1 MLIKKIKNIS
11 LINTSKLLFTIRSI
25 YYRIKNNKKKRV
37 FIFTDSRGYEVTNP
51 WNKKNPFSSYIGNLI
66 KKYNVEYHI
75 CEESSTTII
84 DFLYQYQN
92 QMKKGKQYD
101 IVIAQ
106 IGLVDFS
113 PRPKNMLKKII
124 KKKKNKINYLGL
136 DINYFY
142 SHLNEDFFK
151 EIYYNEKLSN
161 LYSIDYFE
169 SNIIPLL
176 LAINNFI
183 YIGCNP
189 ILHNWRGNYWK
200 DRPKD
205 INIILDYSKL
215 LENYLPP
222 QNVISLLN
230 WNEEEIMKRTV
241 DNIHLNKYGYIYL
254 DDILKR
260 KIYEVSQ
267 CS

>member
-11 LINTSKLLFTIRSI
+11 LINISKLIFTIRSI
-25 YYRIKNNKKKRV
+25 YFRIKNNKKKKIFV
-37 FIFTDSRGYEVTNP
+37 FTDSRGYEVTNP

-66 KKYNVEYHI
+66 KNYNVEYHI

-84 DFLYQYQN
+84 DFLYSYQT
-92 QMKKGKQYD
+92 QIKKGKKYD

-106 IGLVDFS
+106 VGLVDFS

-124 KKKKNKINYLGL
+124 DKKNNKIKNINL

-142 SHLNEDFFK
+142 NRLNDNIFD
-151 EIYYNEKLSN
+151 EIYYNEELSN
-161 LYSIDYFE
+161 LYSINYFE

-176 LAINNFI
+176 LSINNFI

-189 ILHNWRGNYWK
+189 ILHNWKGNYWK
-200 DRPKD
+200 NRPKD

-215 LENYLPP
+215 LENCLPS

-230 WNEEEIMKRTV
+230 WNEKEIMKRTV

-254 DDILKR
+254 DDILKE
-260 KIYEVSQ
+260 KINEVSQ
-267 CS
+267 CN

>member
-1 MLIKKIKNIS
+1 MLIKKIKNIT
-11 LINTSKLLFTIRSI
+11 LINISKFLFTIKNI
-25 YYRIKNNKKKRV
+25 YYRIKNHNKKKI
-37 FIFTDSRGYEVTNP
+37 FIFTDSRGYEVTKP
-51 WNKKNPFSSYIGNLI
+51 WNKKNPFSSYIGSLI

-84 DFLYQYQN
+84 DFLYSYQN
-92 QMKKGKQYD
+92 QIKKGKQYD
-101 IVIAQ
+101 IIIAQ

-113 PRPKNMLKKII
+113 PRPKTMLKTII
-124 KKKKNKINYLGL
+124 EKKKNKINDLNL

-142 SHLNEDFFK
+142 NRLNNDVFE
-151 EIYYNEKLSN
+151 EIYYNEELSN
-161 LYSIDYFE
+161 LYSLDYFK

-176 LAINNFI
+176 LSINNFI

-189 ILHNWRGNYWK
+189 ILHNWKGNYWK
-200 DRPKD
+200 NRPRD

-215 LENYLPP
+215 LESHLSP

-230 WNEEEIMKRTV
+230 WNEKEIMKRTV

-254 DDILKR
+254 DKILKK
-260 KIYEVSQ
+260 KINEVSQ
-267 CS
+267 